1 MEIFKTNKDINDIK
15 IAILADIHYYPKY
28 SKKILNKIKMQILDN
43 KPNYL
48 VIAGDIL
55 DKSNYDYTYL
65 LKLLKELANSIKII
79 IVLGNHD
86 IYYKKKGIIYE
97 EINYN
102 FIQELDKTKNIIL
115 LRDEKYID
123 NNICFYGFD
132 LNYNYYY
139 KTKEKYEVFAN
150 QVSKL
155 KTKLDDKYYNITIFH
170 SPVNIYE
177 FINKNPESNLAK
189 SDLIISGHMHNGCL
203 PYWVTNIFNKI
214 FKTNKSLISPNK
226 RFFPDYFQ
234 GRVYKIRDGIIY
246 EGLSKLSKSANF
258 LHYFDFIY
266 HKKVTFITINKI

>member
-226 RFFPDYFQ
+226 RFFPDYSQ